1 MDTCILVAFRGH
13 SHRTHF
19 CITKCKQYNVDE
31 HCGMRKVLQKTWN
44 TCSVIKHVRLVHLYI
59 KKQWKSRAVEFKITF
74 FVNSPL
80 LEVLKRLVYELN
92 MLCIGQET
100 QEYTKTVVRYCLE
113 TLQMWFDAIGFVDE
127 VQSWHLH
134 CKIVLI
140 NVEPVSNLFISLSQ
154 PALNQL
160 TFHLP
165 LHRYYAMFLSKV
177 SLTQSHTLRTCSSGV
192 PESIS
197 VFEPIGWV
205 NSSTSHSK
213 TVTCH
218 SYL

>member
-1 MDTCILVAFRGH
+1 M
-13 SHRTHF
+13 
-19 CITKCKQYNVDE
+19 
-31 HCGMRKVLQKTWN
+31 
-44 TCSVIKHVRLVHLYI
+44 
-59 KKQWKSRAVEFKITF
+59 EFKIAF
-74 FVNSPL
+74 CVNSP

-92 MLCIGQET
+92 VVYCQET

-127 VQSWHLH
+127 VQSWCLH

-140 NVEPVSNLFISLSQ
+140 NVEPVSNPSLSLSQ

-177 SLTQSHTLRTCSSGV
+177 SLTHSLTHSEPAVVVFVNR
-192 PESIS
+192 S
-197 VFEPIGWV
+197 VFDQLSE
-205 NSSTSHSK
+205 
-213 TVTCH
+213 
-218 SYL
+218 